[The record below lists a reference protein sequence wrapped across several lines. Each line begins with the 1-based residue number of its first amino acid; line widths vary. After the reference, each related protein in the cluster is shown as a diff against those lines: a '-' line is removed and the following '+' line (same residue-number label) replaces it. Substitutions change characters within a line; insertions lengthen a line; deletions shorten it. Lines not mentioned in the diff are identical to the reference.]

1 MPCNFLSAA
10 PPVSRV
16 QATPAQSTLPK
27 PTCYFPRLSCVSRSH
42 SAIVRLVMLRAD
54 AEDVRCH
61 ARDTSISFS

>member
-27 PTCYFPRLSCVSRSH
+27 PTCCFPHLCCLGRSH
-42 SAIVRLVMLRAD
+42 CAIVRPVVQRAD